1 MDTSH
6 VLPTDGEDAWLPA
19 TEPKSNKRKGSDST
33 TLPDVIKDRS
43 SAIRKAIEYNENGQP
58 IGNNSIKCSSY
69 HGVLARTVVPICYK
83 DWFEVPAELK
93 EKLWSCVELT
103 YKVDERSKKKVLS
116 SICSKWRT
124 FKKEFSKYICEN
136 KSNLEIISKP
146 PAIYGFVEQRH
157 WDSFLGRR
165 LSEEFEILSKVQK

>member
-19 TEPKSNKRKGSDST
+19 TEPKSNKRKGRGST

-43 SAIRKAIEYNENGQP
+43 SGVRKAIDYNENGQL

-69 HGVLARTVVPICYK
+69 HGVLARTMIPICYK

-93 EKLWSCVELT
+93 EKLWSCVE
-103 YKVDERSKKKVLS
+103 VSKTLKHV
-116 SICSKWRT
+116 
-124 FKKEFSKYICEN
+124 FKCN
-136 KSNLEIISKP
+136 QN
-146 PAIYGFVEQRH
+146 
-157 WDSFLGRR
+157 
-165 LSEEFEILSKVQK
+165 